1 MPILMGAHI
10 LLALCCAVH
19 ALRSGRQMYWL
30 FILFAF
36 PMFGS
41 AVYIIA
47 EILPEMAG
55 SQGARKAGKAA
66 RQALDP
72 TREVRAALDQLEIT
86 RTPGNLKRAAEAL
99 LETGKADEAL
109 RLMTEV
115 ASGAFAD
122 DPAMMFALARCQYA
136 NELYPQALDQLDR
149 LRQAHPQLRLPDGH
163 LLYARTLEASGRQD
177 EALDAYA
184 GVSEYFPGPEARAR
198 WALLLEQAG
207 RGEEARERW
216 AEITLNARHAPKF
229 ARRINRKWIE
239 MARSRA

>member
-47 EILPEMAG
+47 EVLPEMAG
-55 SQGARKAGKAA
+55 SQGARKAGRAA

-99 LETGKADEAL
+99 LETDRPDEAL
-109 RLMTEV
+109 QLMGE
-115 ASGAFAD
+115 ASSGAFAE
-122 DPAMMFALARCQYA
+122 DPAMMFALARCQFA
-136 NELYPQALDQLDR
+136 NQLYPQALDQLDR
-149 LRQAHPQLRLPDGH
+149 LRLAHPQQRLPDGH
-163 LLYARTLEASGRQD
+163 LLYARTLEAAGRQD

-184 GVSEYFPGPEARAR
+184 SVSEYYPGPEARAR

-207 RGEEARERW
+207 QSDAARQRW

-229 ARRINRKWIE
+229 ARRVNRKWID
-239 MARSRA
+239 MARSRV